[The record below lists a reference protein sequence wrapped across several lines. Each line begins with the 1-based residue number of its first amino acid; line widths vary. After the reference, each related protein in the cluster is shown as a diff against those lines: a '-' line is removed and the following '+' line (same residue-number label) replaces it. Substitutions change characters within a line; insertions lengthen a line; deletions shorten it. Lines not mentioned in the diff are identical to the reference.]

1 MMEIDQCFAW
11 KKENDRNNSPLLPKD
26 IRGLIV
32 GKSNCG
38 KTTLILN
45 LLLKPG
51 WLDYDHLFVFG
62 RSLHQREYMILKKGL
77 ESGLSKEQIS
87 NLFQNQGDINSP
99 VEVID
104 EYIASGGEGK
114 GGITAEFYNDCK
126 LIPDPSSLNE
136 KDKNLMIF
144 DDCLLEKQNKAQ
156 SYYTRGRH
164 SNCDCFYI
172 SQNYFKLDRQTV
184 RENSNFIILFPQSE
198 KNLDHIHRDHCTQ
211 ISNAQFKNFCHR
223 VWEKKY
229 NFVTIDLTRSFDK
242 GKYREN
248 FDRFFD
254 PKTMSFTDEQAR
266 EYDEVI
272 KKIRARNEASR
283 TAGIQRM
290 EELEETYLPIT
301 KATEEQTKL
310 IKEISNTEIPP
321 GMNALDFYFKQY
333 KGRLDKYFGIKEDKG
348 NYYLGDREIQVIDNN
363 IHVDNREF
371 KGTTGLWALIMENT
385 PNMGNIPDE
394 DLKNYANL
402 MEITNA
408 MDVGLNESPR
418 YAKTTDKYNLLKHL
432 LGREEEEE
440 EEKGGGGISF
450 LPSDVNSLN
459 KRLNILLAEFQA
471 GNGATRNEIVAI
483 VDNLVKRNKM
493 KITVAN
499 NINNYIQNVHH

>member
-32 GKSNCG
+32 GKSNCE

-62 RSLHQREYMILKKGL
+62 RSLHQREYVILKKGL

-114 GGITAEFYNDCK
+114 GGIKAEFYNDCK

-156 SYYTRGRH
+156 SYYTRRRH

-184 RENSNFIILFPQSE
+184 RENSNFIILFPQCD

-211 ISNAQFKNFCHR
+211 ISNAQFKNFCNR

-229 NFVTIDLTRSFDK
+229 NFVTIDLTRPFDN

-254 PKTMSFTDEQAR
+254 PKTMSFTTQEAR

-272 KKIRARNEASR
+272 KKIRARNEAGR

-310 IKEISNTEIPP
+310 IKEIGSTEIPP
-321 GMNALDFYFKQY
+321 GMDSLDFYLNQY
-333 KGRLDKYFGIKEDKG
+333 RGKLDPFFGVKEDQGHYFLG
-348 NYYLGDREIQVIDNN
+348 NKEIRVQDNN
-363 IHVDNREF
+363 IFVGNQEF
-371 KGTTGLWALIMENT
+371 KGTTGLWALLMENT
-385 PNMGNIPDE
+385 PNQDNISEQDV
-394 DLKNYANL
+394 DNYKHL
-402 MEITNA
+402 MDITNA
-408 MDVGLNESPR
+408 MQYGLHASPNAHR
-418 YAKTTDKYNLLKHL
+418 TDKYKLILKKL
-432 LGREEEEE
+432 FEEEGE
-440 EEKGGGGISF
+440 GISF
-450 LPSDVNSLN
+450 LPSDVNSLK

-493 KITVAN
+493 KIDYAN
-499 NINNYIQNVHH
+499 DINNYIQNVHH